1 MIYEVSHRTTVSYA
15 TVVRLAR
22 FNLRLKPAAWPGQ
35 ILRDY
40 TMDVTPRPAS
50 VREEVGPYVVNRSR
64 LTLKEPIST
73 LTIESRFRVE
83 VQEAP
88 VILGGLFEGKAR
100 GGPSVRQIRN
110 EALTGRDLSATCPAS
125 YLYPSRIAAM
135 SPEIGVWARPFL
147 ADDVPVIDAGT
158 ALMHAIFEQ
167 FKYDKDAT
175 KTDTPPADA
184 FAKKRGVCQ
193 DFAHIMVI
201 AARAHGIPAAYVS
214 GYLRTLPPPGKP
226 RLIGADAMH
235 AWTALWCGPAL
246 GWIGF
251 DPTNDK
257 LANTDYIFI
266 GMGRDYGDV
275 SPLDGV
281 FHGGAGQTMR
291 VAVDVMPLE
300 VVGVGYVALF
310 ED

>member
-1 MIYEVSHRTTVSYA
+1 MIYDVSHRTTVTYA

-22 FNLRLKPAAWPGQ
+22 FNLRLKPAPWPGQ
-35 ILRDY
+35 TLHDY
-40 TMDVTPRPAS
+40 TLDIQPRPSS
-50 VREEVGPYVVNRSR
+50 VREESGPYVLNRSR
-64 LTLKEPIST
+64 LTLKEPIAKLS
-73 LTIESRFRVE
+73 IESRFRVE
-83 VQEAP
+83 VHDRP
-88 VILGGLFEGKAR
+88 IGSGGLFEGA
-100 GGPSVRQIRN
+100 GGPPVRQIRRD
-110 EALTGRDLSATCPAS
+110 ALVGRDLSPTCPAS

-135 SPEIGVWARPFL
+135 SEEIGTYARPYL
-147 ADDVPVIDAGT
+147 ADDAPIIDAGT
-158 ALMHAIFEQ
+158 ALMRAMFQHFT
-167 FKYDKDAT
+167 YDKDAT
-175 KTDTPPADA
+175 RSDTPPAEA
-184 FAKKRGVCQ
+184 FAKRRGVCQ

-235 AWTALWCGPAL
+235 AWVSLWCGPDL

-251 DPTNDK
+251 DPTNNK
-257 LANTDYIFI
+257 LADSDYIFI

-291 VAVDVMPLE
+291 LAVDVMPLD
-300 VVGVGYVALF
+300 GAVA
-310 ED
+310 